1 MANSHRRNV
10 LVTSCLKTPVD
21 PNTKAP
27 LASYERGRASASGR
41 LDNRDCEKELEYQD
55 SESDFCEEDCVG
67 KTSPHMRNGY
77 TRGRPDLSEIFFS
90 NEEYYS
96 KLEELKK
103 THLSTMAKLE
113 NMYGQKL
120 QFRPTEPI
128 DGTMLDAWHRFPWEN
143 NSSATTHQ
151 GLKKSHSAVELRWGS
166 GQSDSSDETSSR
178 KDVGI
183 GLLLSPKEVITN
195 MWKDFKVPPHNHWL
209 TSSTPCSPPVG
220 RSRPQKRT
228 EEARQGSKDREKHR
242 ATVPKPFHMT
252 LREDARQKC
261 GVKTRSEMELENTN
275 LRRQLEELSECQRK
289 FRASSV
295 PAHVRLPLYEELQE
309 RNEERRR
316 AIREREQHHLQ
327 TIQKPFSFLE
337 RERLKK
343 EQKQQQ
349 LSADQEKAKPFK
361 AKPVPKSVYAAA
373 SGEQMKEEQLYR
385 SIKIQMRAQEM
396 LNSASLP
403 PSMLT
408 RRPSERKKTKDGS
421 TAAEAT
427 HQPQINKEVPDFKAS
442 HKRFQKQLER
452 RKEVKPITACEPFQL
467 KTSQISC
474 HRERI
479 LADIEKDRSSPRML
493 RWPYI
498 SPGSARTPSSSLCS
512 SLSGSMELLPAKATD
527 ATKKRHEAV
536 RYHIGAPKASSIVV
550 EKFRAIEVTFPG
562 IASRSL
568 QNCFLADQY
577 TLFPLKSP
585 PLNLPPPTTTIISP
599 SRKVLE
605 QRKKAEEEEQ
615 RWRDKQKQREKKMQ
629 RLVLKRAQAN
639 DPHQALSQI
648 YQGKLQEFRKQDLQ
662 RKKEYKQE
670 IRDMCERVK
679 GRPLL
684 LEQVAQRIAK
694 QAAEKRY
701 IEALHGSDVT
711 EDFLSSKVGKPA
723 SDRKASVSSDS
734 KQSNQEDADYKPVRY
749 RKIFLDDEDIDDPA
763 ESKGRKEE
771 ESDMASLNQDDEDH
785 SPDDYHG
792 NDCSY
797 SDGSFSEDVGNYSD
811 DSEHEAD
818 VRQQKVGE

>member
-41 LDNRDCEKELEYQD
+41 LDNRDYEKELEYQD

-103 THLSTMAKLE
+103 THLSTMAKIAKQAAEKRYIEALH
-113 NMYGQKL
+113 GSDV
-120 QFRPTEPI
+120 TE
-128 DGTMLDAWHRFPWEN
+128 DFL
-143 NSSATTHQ
+143 SSKV
-151 GLKKSHSAVELRWGS
+151 GKSASDCKASVS
-166 GQSDSSDETSSR
+166 SDSKQS
-178 KDVGI
+178 
-183 GLLLSPKEVITN
+183 N
-195 MWKDFKVPPHNHWL
+195 
-209 TSSTPCSPPVG
+209 
-220 RSRPQKRT
+220 Q
-228 EEARQGSKDREKHR
+228 
-242 ATVPKPFHMT
+242 
-252 LREDARQKC
+252 EDADYKPVRY
-261 GVKTRSEMELENTN
+261 
-275 LRRQLEELSECQRK
+275 RK
-289 FRASSV
+289 IFLDDEDIDD
-295 PAHVRLPLYEELQE
+295 PAESKGR
-309 RNEERRR
+309 
-316 AIREREQHHLQ
+316 
-327 TIQKPFSFLE
+327 
-337 RERLKK
+337 KK
-343 EQKQQQ
+343 EESDMASLNQDDEDHSPDDYHGIDCSYSDGSFSEDVEKYSDNSEHEADVRQQK
-349 LSADQEKAKPFK
+349 
-361 AKPVPKSVYAAA
+361 
-373 SGEQMKEEQLYR
+373 MKEEQLYR

-408 RRPSERKKTKDGS
+408 RRPSERKKTKDDS
-421 TAAEAT
+421 TAAEAAR
-427 HQPQINKEVPDFKAS
+427 QPQINKEVPDFKAS

-527 ATKKRHEAV
+527 ATKKRHEA
-536 RYHIGAPKASSIVV
+536 
-550 EKFRAIEVTFPG
+550 
-562 IASRSL
+562 
-568 QNCFLADQY
+568 NCFLADQY
-577 TLFPLKSP
+577 TLFLLKST
-585 PLNLPPPTTTIISP
+585 PLNLPLPTTTIISL

-615 RWRDKQKQREKKMQ
+615 RWRDKQKQREKKLQ
-629 RLVLKRAQAN
+629 RVVLKRAQAN

-648 YQGKLQEFRKQDLQ
+648 YQGKLKEFRKQDLQ

-670 IRDMCERVK
+670 IRNMCERVK

-711 EDFLSSKVGKPA
+711 EDFLSSKVGKSA
-723 SDRKASVSSDS
+723 SDCKASVSSDS

-763 ESKGRKEE
+763 ESKGRKKE

-792 NDCSY
+792 IDCSY
-797 SDGSFSEDVGNYSD
+797 SDGSFSEDVEKYSD
-811 DSEHEAD
+811 NSEHEAD

>member
-474 HRERI
+474 RRERI

-536 RYHIGAPKASSIVV
+536 R
-550 EKFRAIEVTFPG
+550 
-562 IASRSL
+562 
-568 QNCFLADQY
+568 
-577 TLFPLKSP
+577 
-585 PLNLPPPTTTIISP
+585 
-599 SRKVLE
+599 KVLE

-615 RWRDKQKQREKKMQ
+615 RWRDKQKQREKKLQ

>member
-536 RYHIGAPKASSIVV
+536 R
-550 EKFRAIEVTFPG
+550 
-562 IASRSL
+562 
-568 QNCFLADQY
+568 
-577 TLFPLKSP
+577 
-585 PLNLPPPTTTIISP
+585 
-599 SRKVLE
+599 KVLE